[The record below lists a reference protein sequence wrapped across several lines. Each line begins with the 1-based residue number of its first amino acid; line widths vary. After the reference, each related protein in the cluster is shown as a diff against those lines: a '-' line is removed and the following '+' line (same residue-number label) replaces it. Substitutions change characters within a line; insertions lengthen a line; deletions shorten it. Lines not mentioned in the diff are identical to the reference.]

1 MNSSRAIAGAATEPR
16 WRPVLQEAAFES
28 SHCVLTGRLR
38 VPCDLPIFA
47 GHFPAMPIV
56 PGVVQLGWVAELAQ
70 AHGLAAGP
78 FSGIVAAKF
87 RQILRPGVELQVRL
101 QPGRLEGEVQFEL
114 KAHDF
119 VVSCGRL
126 RFGGRC

>member
-1 MNSSRAIAGAATEPR
+1 MSSSHAIAGAAIEPR
-16 WRPVLQEAAFES
+16 WRPVLREAGFDS
-28 SHCVLTGRLR
+28 SHGVLTGRLR
-38 VPCDLPIFA
+38 VPSDLPIFA

-78 FSGIVAAKF
+78 FGGIVSAKF
-87 RQILRPGVELQVRL
+87 RRILRPGVELQVRL
-101 QPGRLEGEVQFEL
+101 QPGRLEGELQFEF
-114 KAHDF
+114 KAGDF

-126 RFGGRC
+126 KFGGRC

>member
-1 MNSSRAIAGAATEPR
+1 M
-16 WRPVLQEAAFES
+16 LQEAAFEPARGE
-28 SHCVLTGRLR
+28 LTGRLH

-56 PGVVQLGWVAELAQ
+56 PGVVQLGWVAELAL

-78 FSGIVAAKF
+78 FARIVSAKF
-87 RQILRPGVELQVRL
+87 RRILRPGVELQLRM

-114 KAHDF
+114 KAGEF

-126 RFGGRC
+126 QFGGSC

>member
-1 MNSSRAIAGAATEPR
+1 MSSSRAIAGAATEPR

-28 SHCVLTGRLR
+28 SRGVLTGRLL
-38 VPCDLPIFA
+38 VPWDLPIFA

-78 FSGIVAAKF
+78 FNGIVSAKF
-87 RQILRPGVELQVRL
+87 RRILRPGVELQVRL
-101 QPGRLEGEVQFEL
+101 QPGCLEGEVQFEF
-114 KAHDF
+114 KARDF

-126 RFGGRC
+126 RFGSRC

>member
-1 MNSSRAIAGAATEPR
+1 
-16 WRPVLQEAAFES
+16 
-28 SHCVLTGRLR
+28 LTGRLC

-56 PGVVQLGWVAELAQ
+56 PGVVQLGWVAELAR

-78 FSGIVAAKF
+78 FNGIVSAKF
-87 RQILRPGVELQVRL
+87 RRILRPGVDLQVRL
-101 QPGRLEGEVQFEL
+101 QPGRLKGEVQFEL
-114 KAHDF
+114 KARDF

-126 RFGGRC
+126 RFDGRC

>member
-1 MNSSRAIAGAATEPR
+1 MSSSRAIGEAATEPQ
-16 WRPVLQEAAFES
+16 WRPVLQEAALES
-28 SHCVLTGRLR
+28 SRGVLTGRLR

-56 PGVVQLGWVAELAQ
+56 PGVVQLGWVAELAR

-78 FSGIVAAKF
+78 FAGIVSAKF
-87 RQILRPGVELQVRL
+87 RRILQPGVELQVRL
-101 QPGRLEGEVQFEL
+101 EPGRLGGEVQFEF
-114 KAHDF
+114 KAGDF

-126 RFGGRC
+126 QFGGRC

>member
-1 MNSSRAIAGAATEPR
+1 
-16 WRPVLQEAAFES
+16 
-28 SHCVLTGRLR
+28 VLTGRLR
-38 VPCDLPIFA
+38 VPCELPIFA

-78 FSGIVAAKF
+78 FAGIASAKF
-87 RQILRPGVELQVRL
+87 RRILQPGVELQVRL
-101 QPGRLEGEVQFEL
+101 QPGRLVGEVQFEL
-114 KAHDF
+114 KARDF

-126 RFGGRC
+126 RFGGNR

>member
-1 MNSSRAIAGAATEPR
+1 MSSSRAIAGAATEPR

-28 SHCVLTGRLR
+28 SRGVLTGRLR
-38 VPCDLPIFA
+38 VPWDLPIFA

-56 PGVVQLGWVAELAQ
+56 PGVVQLGWVAELAR
-70 AHGLAAGP
+70 AHGLAAGT
-78 FSGIVAAKF
+78 FTGIVFAKF
-87 RQILRPGVELQVRL
+87 RRILQPGVELQVRL
-101 QPGRLEGEVQFEL
+101 QPGRSEGEVQFEF
-114 KAHDF
+114 KAGDF

>member
-1 MNSSRAIAGAATEPR
+1 
-16 WRPVLQEAAFES
+16 
-28 SHCVLTGRLR
+28 LTGRLL
-38 VPCDLPIFA
+38 VPWDLPIFA

-78 FSGIVAAKF
+78 FNGIVSAKF
-87 RQILRPGVELQVRL
+87 RRILRPGVELQVRL

-114 KAHDF
+114 KARDF